1 MDKRGLASESLSM
14 SLRKVQ
20 SMNATEPIDT
30 PINERF
36 AGPVAEAARLSDAEL
51 VRAIMAHDRDA
62 FTALM
67 RRFNRLLYRTARS
80 IVRDDFDAEDV
91 VQNAYLLAYRDIS
104 KFRGEA
110 KLSTWL
116 VRIVINEA
124 LACLR
129 RRTRSA
135 NILSLEDDACDG
147 AVDAA
152 YESTRTRPERPDEA
166 AMRSDLRRLLEAKID
181 ELPLP
186 RRSVF
191 ILRVLE
197 ELSVAE
203 TAVMLGIRE
212 ATVRTRFFRAREQL
226 SAALPAEAAEGL
238 RDAFA
243 FAGARCDRI
252 VAGVLASITGIAS
265 PHASP
270 AAVTTVPADRGAHMA
285 QFIRA
290 P

>member
-1 MDKRGLASESLSM
+1 MNTAEASLVNIGGVPVRLA
-14 SLRKVQ
+14 
-20 SMNATEPIDT
+20 
-30 PINERF
+30 
-36 AGPVAEAARLSDAEL
+36 VAEVSPQSDAEL
-51 VRAIMAHDRDA
+51 VRAIRAHDQEA
-62 FTALM
+62 FTTLM

-91 VQNAYLLAYRDIS
+91 VQNAYLLAYRDIG

-135 NILSLEDDACDG
+135 DILSLQDEACDG

-152 YESTRTRPERPDEA
+152 YESTRARPERPEEA
-166 AMRSDLRRLLEAKID
+166 AIRSDLRRLLEAKID

-191 ILRVLE
+191 ILRALE

-203 TAVMLGIRE
+203 TAIALGIPE

-226 SAALPAEAAEGL
+226 SLALSPEATEELAG
-238 RDAFA
+238 AFA
-243 FAGARCDRI
+243 CAGARCDRT
-252 VAGVLASITGIAS
+252 VAG
-265 PHASP
+265 
-270 AAVTTVPADRGAHMA
+270 
-285 QFIRA
+285 
-290 P
+290 

>member
-1 MDKRGLASESLSM
+1 MNAVEASPITVSATLASAAVAEL
-14 SLRKVQ
+14 
-20 SMNATEPIDT
+20 
-30 PINERF
+30 
-36 AGPVAEAARLSDAEL
+36 AGPSDTEL
-51 VRAIMAHDRDA
+51 VRAIMAHDQEA
-62 FTALM
+62 FTTLM

-80 IVRDDFDAEDV
+80 IVRDDSDAEDV
-91 VQNAYLLAYRDIS
+91 LQNAYLLVYRDIG

-129 RRTRSA
+129 KRTRSA
-135 NILSLEDDACDG
+135 HIVSLEDEACDE

-152 YESTRTRPERPDEA
+152 YESTRVRPERPEEA
-166 AMRSDLRRLLEAKID
+166 AIRSDLRRLLEAKID

-191 ILRVLE
+191 ILRALE

-203 TAVMLGIRE
+203 TAVALGIPE
-212 ATVRTRFFRAREQL
+212 PTVRTRFFRARQQL

-243 FAGARCDRI
+243 FAGERCNRI
-252 VAGVLASITGIAS
+252 VAAVLASITRIAS
-265 PHASP
+265 PHAIST
-270 AAVTTVPADRGAHMA
+270 AVIGVPADGSAHAA

>member
-1 MDKRGLASESLSM
+1 
-14 SLRKVQ
+14 
-20 SMNATEPIDT
+20 MNA
-30 PINERF
+30 
-36 AGPVAEAARLSDAEL
+36 AEAPIVNIEGTLKGAEVAKVAPQSDAEL
-51 VRAIMAHDRDA
+51 VRAVVARDQEA
-62 FTALM
+62 FTVLM

-80 IVRDDFDAEDV
+80 IVRDEFDAEDV
-91 VQNAYLLAYRDIS
+91 VQNAYLLAYRDIA

-135 NILSLEDDACDG
+135 HILSLEDEACDG
-147 AVDAA
+147 ALDAA
-152 YESTRTRPERPDEA
+152 YESTRARPERPEEA
-166 AMRSDLRRLLEAKID
+166 AIRSDLRRLLEAKID

-191 ILRVLE
+191 ILRALE

-203 TAVMLGIRE
+203 TAAALGIPE

-226 SAALPAEAAEGL
+226 SLALAPEAAEGL

-252 VAGVLASITGIAS
+252 VADVLALITPRPA
-265 PHASP
+265 PH
-270 AAVTTVPADRGAHMA
+270 TVPAAAVAVATDGGARGAR
-285 QFIRA
+285 FICA

>member
-1 MDKRGLASESLSM
+1 
-14 SLRKVQ
+14 
-20 SMNATEPIDT
+20 MNAAEASITNISGT
-30 PINERF
+30 LL
-36 AGPVAEAARLSDAEL
+36 GAEAAEVAPQSDAEL
-51 VRAIMAHDRDA
+51 VRAIMAHDEEA
-62 FTALM
+62 FTILM
-67 RRFNRLLYRTARS
+67 RRFNRLLYRTARG

-91 VQNAYLLAYRDIS
+91 VQNAYLLAYRDIA

-110 KLSTWL
+110 RLSTWL

-135 NILSLEDDACDG
+135 HIVSLEDEACDE

-152 YESTRTRPERPDEA
+152 YESTRARPERPEEA
-166 AMRSDLRRLLEAKID
+166 AIRSDLRRLLEAKID
-181 ELPLP
+181 ELPLA

-191 ILRVLE
+191 MLRALE

-203 TAVMLGIRE
+203 TAVALGIPE
-212 ATVRTRFFRAREQL
+212 ATVRTRFFRARAQL

-252 VAGVLASITGIAS
+252 VAGVLACLAGGE
-265 PHASP
+265 P
-270 AAVTTVPADRGAHMA
+270 
-285 QFIRA
+285 
-290 P
+290 

>member
-1 MDKRGLASESLSM
+1 
-14 SLRKVQ
+14 
-20 SMNATEPIDT
+20 MNAPEASNGSLNGTSGSTEGT
-30 PINERF
+30 
-36 AGPVAEAARLSDAEL
+36 AVAPASDAEL
-51 VRAIMAHDRDA
+51 VRAVMAHDGEA

-67 RRFNRLLYRTARS
+67 RRFNRVLYRTARS

-91 VQNAYLLAYRDIS
+91 VQNAYLLAYRDIG

-129 RRTRSA
+129 KRTQLA
-135 NILSLEDDACDG
+135 HIVSLEDEACDI

-152 YESTRTRPERPDEA
+152 YESSRARPERPEEA
-166 AMRSDLRRLLEAKID
+166 AIRSDLRRLLEAKID

-191 ILRVLE
+191 ILRALE
-197 ELSVAE
+197 ELSVSE
-203 TAVMLGIRE
+203 TAAALGIPE
-212 ATVRTRFFRAREQL
+212 VTVRTRFFRARQQL
-226 SAALPAEAAEGL
+226 SAMLPADAAEGL

-252 VAGVLASITGIAS
+252 VAGVLALLTRTAS
-265 PHASP
+265 RHTVPSAML
-270 AAVTTVPADRGAHMA
+270 TVPADGSARTA